1 MTHADLIHQLA
12 STLRRPLPGVDAQ
25 ARMAPVPRGGW
36 PDAFDPSRLRHA
48 AGLVLLV
55 PVDDTPHLV
64 LTVRSTRVRHAGQV
78 SFPGGVV
85 EPGESLEDAALR
97 EAREEIACDTGAVR
111 LLGAL
116 TPIDIPVS
124 GFRLHPIVA
133 ALDTRPALTPAEDEV
148 ARIVEVPLPALLDPR
163 VLTTRPMQRGTVSL
177 TAPAFDTHGLV
188 IWGAT
193 AMVLAEF
200 LTLLGWPGPEE
211 WRS

>member
-1 MTHADLIHQLA
+1 M
-12 STLRRPLPGVDAQ
+12 
-25 ARMAPVPRGGW
+25 
-36 PDAFDPSRLRHA
+36 
-48 AGLVLLV
+48 
-55 PVDDTPHLV
+55 
-64 LTVRSTRVRHAGQV
+64 
-78 SFPGGVV
+78 
-85 EPGESLEDAALR
+85 
-97 EAREEIACDTGAVR
+97 
-111 LLGAL
+111 